1 MAVVNHRTVSL
12 YTQADQGYIA
22 WAGETGYT
30 FGQLLH
36 SPLLVLKMC
45 YNTLAWQGE
54 QLYSG
59 MIGGALGNM
68 DAVLNTPYAVI
79 LGLTAILVMLAL
91 RKPGESIFIQWKGRL
106 WIWFLCLVCLGALM
120 FSMLLAWTPV
130 SSNVINGVQ
139 GRYLLPLL
147 PMFLLSLK
155 NDKVVRTDWDD
166 RGLLSAM
173 DIYVVLR
180 LFSLVCLRV

>member
-1 MAVVNHRTVSL
+1 M
-12 YTQADQGYIA
+12 
-22 WAGETGYT
+22 
-30 FGQLLH
+30 
-36 SPLLVLKMC
+36 LVLKMC

-79 LGLTAILVMLAL
+79 LGLTAILVILAL

-106 WIWFLCLVCLGALM
+106 WIWFLCLMCLGALM

-147 PMFLLSLK
+147 PIFLLSLK

-166 RGLLSAM
+166 RGLLFAMAAM

>member
-1 MAVVNHRTVSL
+1 
-12 YTQADQGYIA
+12 
-22 WAGETGYT
+22 
-30 FGQLLH
+30 
-36 SPLLVLKMC
+36 
-45 YNTLAWQGE
+45 
-54 QLYSG
+54 
-59 MIGGALGNM
+59 M

-139 GRYLLPLL
+139 GLLFA
-147 PMFLLSLK
+147 MA
-155 NDKVVRTDWDD
+155 
-166 RGLLSAM
+166 AM

>member
-1 MAVVNHRTVSL
+1 MEPVGCIRTGSICRGHGSGKPQDGVAAPRL
-12 YTQADQGYIA
+12 TREYVA

-30 FGQLLH
+30 FGQLFH

-91 RKPGESIFIQWKGRL
+91 RKPGESIFHPMEGPS
-106 WIWFLCLVCLGALM
+106 VDM
-120 FSMLLAWTPV
+120 V
-130 SSNVINGVQ
+130 S
-139 GRYLLPLL
+139 LPGMPGSADVLHAA
-147 PMFLLSLK
+147 
-155 NDKVVRTDWDD
+155 
-166 RGLLSAM
+166 GLDAGELQCHKRCTGKISASAAPH
-173 DIYVVLR
+173 VP
-180 LFSLVCLRV
+180 SQP